1 MCRGGAARV
10 HNRGL
15 GVNVWAIVCVCVCVR
30 DWHSSFNFSFAHTRM
45 FMIGKQFWEKS
56 NLSLQIF
63 RFNSKLLV
71 TNHPTPGSTARI
83 HKSPSLSLTSCPLRV
98 LCFRSTSGNRV
109 TVSFR
114 TQGWDGFFKSDT
126 SRGFL
131 FAFYENCKL
140 SDSLAAGVCVCV
152 RVRASKQG
160 LGTTPKLRKVFTV
173 V

>member
-15 GVNVWAIVCVCVCVR
+15 GVNVWAIVCVCASVCV
-30 DWHSSFNFSFAHTRM
+30 WHTARETDIQALTSLLHTLACSW
-45 FMIGKQFWEKS
+45 WEKS

-152 RVRASKQG
+152 CACI
-160 LGTTPKLRKVFTV
+160 
-173 V
+173 